1 MLIDMATE
9 SLSGTF
15 PKISELVKNLNLIKF

>member
-9 SLSGTF
+9 SLSGTL
-15 PKISELVKNLNLIKF
+15 PKISELVKDLNWIKF

>member
-9 SLSGTF
+9 CLSGTL
-15 PKISELVKNLNLIKF
+15 PKISELVKDLNLIKF

>member
-9 SLSGTF
+9 SLSGTL
-15 PKISELVKNLNLIKF
+15 PKISELVKDLNLIKF

>member
-9 SLSGTF
+9 CLSDIL
-15 PKISELVKNLNLIKF
+15 PKISELVKDLNTIKF